1 MAFEEIIKK
10 ASIQSYEGTRK
21 GDTIEEIES
30 IQEYIRNAKIV
41 IPNKNGIKVEV
52 INKVLDRFN
61 IPPAEYLHINTNF
74 ADFSRM
80 PAVAK
85 AMIAIDQS
93 DADLVIAR
101 GRLGVPGSGSFL
113 VFMDNKSRI
122 LTAGSS
128 PSHALHQQPLDK
140 AVYNETLEALK
151 RVGFKEED

>member
-1 MAFEEIIKK
+1 MAFEESIKK

-21 GDTIEEIES
+21 GDTIEEIEA
-30 IQEYIRNAKIV
+30 IQDYIRNAKIV

-52 INKVLDRFN
+52 INKVLSRFN
-61 IPPAEYLHINTNF
+61 IPPAEYLHVNTNF

-85 AMIAIDQS
+85 AMIAVDQS

-113 VFMDNKSRI
+113 VFMDYKSRI

-128 PSHALHQQPLDK
+128 PSHAIHQQPLESRIQRGWIK
-140 AVYNETLEALK
+140 GLI
-151 RVGFKEED
+151 RIF